1 MIWPFDLRVSACQAL
16 ATDYRYV
23 STDFGADS
31 SAIFLLDRETRLNA
45 LPHAGSYTAGMDNNI
60 SLVYGIAIM

>member
-1 MIWPFDLRVSACQAL
+1 
-16 ATDYRYV
+16 V